1 MYKYI
6 NRNNEKKLT
15 KKLERKNKVKYR
27 SLYEEMIERQR
38 DCSQYDKFDRL
49 ADIRERKTDKETG
62 RRKDRKTD
70 R

>member
-6 NRNNEKKLT
+6 NKNNEKKLT

-27 SLYEEMIERQR
+27 SLSEEMIERQR